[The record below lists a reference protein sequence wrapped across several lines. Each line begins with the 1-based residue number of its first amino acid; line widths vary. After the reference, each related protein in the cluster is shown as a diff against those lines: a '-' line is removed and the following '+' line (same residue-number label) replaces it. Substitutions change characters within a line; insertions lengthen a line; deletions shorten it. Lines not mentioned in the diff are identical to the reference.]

1 MAYGEQGK
9 DFREL
14 YNKKEQEKKN
24 LEVRILNLRRS
35 IVTDE
40 LTLERIDSS
49 TALNFEKRQA
59 KAVMRRSIKVAKGLL
74 EALQS
79 QLDNFDRNW
88 LDSNV
93 SDTEIKQ

>member
-1 MAYGEQGK
+1 MTYGEKGK

-14 YNKKEQEKKN
+14 YNKKEQEKKE
-24 LEVRILNLRRS
+24 LEAKILKSKRS
-35 IVTDE
+35 IVANE
-40 LTLERIDSS
+40 LALANISSS
-49 TALNFEKRQA
+49 TAPNFEKRQA
-59 KAVMRRSIKVAKGLL
+59 KAVVRRNIKVAKELL